1 MTGAALRR
9 EGEGLPQPLPPL
21 LLVEAEALLATD
33 PAAEV
38 ALARLRRDPL
48 GFVRHAVGLD
58 RESGGAGDDAA
69 SLPDPRLLPLD
80 GEVLHFLEAERAAGR
95 RLVLFGRA
103 GPELTRALAERV
115 GLFEAVL
122 SPEETRPEDLP
133 ARMGGAFAL
142 LVRDRPAPSLLHS
155 AAGLV
160 LREDALPPLGSDL
173 PVVARIARPR
183 PSLRLWFQ
191 ALRLHQWAK
200 NLLVFVPVLLAGPLA
215 SAADYGRTLLAF
227 LALGLLAS
235 AGYLVNDLLDLEADR
250 RHPEKCRR
258 PFAAGSLPLRA
269 GIAAVPV
276 LLVGAAAVSLFLP
289 PAFAIAAGGY
299 LVLTLAYSLALK
311 RVALLDVVVL
321 GGLFSLRVLAGAEV
335 ISTPLSYWLL
345 TFSMFFF
352 LSLALVKRHAEL
364 DQLARNGGVELADRG
379 GYTTIDLPL
388 LLALG
393 LATAVA
399 ATLIFVVY
407 LVAEQFP
414 RAIYARPGW
423 LWFVFPILLLWL
435 VRVWRLALHGRMSQD
450 PVLFAL
456 TDRPSLAMAAA
467 VLACLLAAW

>member
-1 MTGAALRR
+1 MGAASRR
-9 EGEGLPQPLPPL
+9 SGERVPQLSPPV

-33 PAAEV
+33 LETEA
-38 ALARLRRDPL
+38 ALALLRRDPL
-48 GFVRHAVGLD
+48 RLLRRAIGFD
-58 RESGGAGDDAA
+58 REPDGAQRMA
-69 SLPDPRLLPLD
+69 SLADPRLLPLD
-80 GEVLHFLEAERAAGR
+80 PEVLRFLEGERATGR
-95 RLVLFGRA
+95 RLLLFSRA
-103 GPELTRALAERV
+103 GPEPARVLAERT
-115 GLFEAVL
+115 GMFEAVL
-122 SPEETRPEDLP
+122 DPEETRPERLR
-133 ARMGGAFAL
+133 ARLGGAFVL
-142 LVRDRPAPSLLHS
+142 LAGERPDPSLLCS
-155 AAGLV
+155 AVGLV
-160 LREDALPPLGSDL
+160 LREDALPPPGSDL
-173 PVVARIARPR
+173 PVVARVARPR
-183 PSLRLWFQ
+183 PPLRLWFR

-215 SAADYGRTLLAF
+215 SAGDYGRTLLAF

-235 AGYLVNDLLDLEADR
+235 GGYLVNDLLDLEADR
-250 RHPEKCRR
+250 CHPEKRAR
-258 PFAAGSLPLRA
+258 PFAAGTLPLRS
-269 GIAAVPV
+269 GIVAVAV
-276 LLVGAAAVSLFLP
+276 LLVAAAALSLLLP
-289 PAFAIAAGGY
+289 RAFAIAAGGY

-364 DQLARNGGVELADRG
+364 DQLARNGGVALSDRG
-379 GYTTIDLPL
+379 GYTTVDLPL

-393 LATAVA
+393 LATTVA
-399 ATLIFVVY
+399 ATLIYVVY

-423 LWFVFPILLLWL
+423 LWLVFPILLFWS

-467 VLACLLAAW
+467 VLACLFAAW

>member
-1 MTGAALRR
+1 MTWAAVRR
-9 EGEGLPQPLPPL
+9 AGEGVPQPAPPV

-33 PAAEV
+33 PAAEA
-38 ALARLRRDPL
+38 ALALLRRDPFRPL
-48 GFVRHAVGLD
+48 RRAAGLD
-58 RESGGAGDDAA
+58 RDPDGVGDGAAG
-69 SLPDPRLLPLD
+69 LPDPRLLPLD
-80 GEVLHFLEAERAAGR
+80 PEVLRFLEAERVAGR

-103 GPELTRALAERV
+103 WPGLARALAERV
-115 GLFEAVL
+115 GWFEGVL
-122 SPEETRPEDLP
+122 DPEETRPERL
-133 ARMGGAFAL
+133 RGRLGGAFVL
-142 LVRDRPAPSLLHS
+142 LARDRPDPSLLRS

-160 LREDALPPLGSDL
+160 LREDALPPPGSDL
-173 PVVARIARPR
+173 SVVARIARSR
-183 PSLRLWFQ
+183 PPFRLWLR

-215 SAADYGRTLLAF
+215 TAADYGRTLLAF

-250 RHPEKCRR
+250 RHPEKRTR
-258 PFAAGSLPLRA
+258 PFAAGTLPLRS
-269 GIAAVPV
+269 GIVAVPV
-276 LLVGAAAVSLFLP
+276 LLAAAAALSLLLP
-289 PAFAIAAGGY
+289 RAFAIAAGGY

-311 RVALLDVVVL
+311 RVALLDVFVL

-364 DQLARNGGVELADRG
+364 DQLARRGGVALDDRG
-379 GYTTIDLPL
+379 GYATVDLPL
-388 LLALG
+388 LMALG

-414 RAIYARPGW
+414 RAIYSRPGW

-435 VRVWRLALHGRMSQD
+435 VRVWRLAIHGRMSQD